1 MSAEKDQNA
10 ANKSRDELL
19 KDVPE
24 TDIVLTLKQTLERS
38 KRWFELHDRPIPATD
53 IGCYIRAFDEIL
65 KLDAW
70 PDEEP
75 GTGNKTVN

>member
-19 KDVPE
+19 KEVPE
-24 TDIVLTLKQTLERS
+24 EDIVLTLKQTLERS
-38 KRWFELHDRPIPATD
+38 KRWYELKDRPIPATD

-70 PDEEP
+70 PDEDP
-75 GTGNKTVN
+75 NKSVN

>member
-1 MSAEKDQNA
+1 MSAEQ
-10 ANKSRDELL
+10 KSRDELL

-24 TDIVLTLKQTLERS
+24 QDIVLTMKQTLERT
-38 KRWFELHDRPIPATD
+38 RDWYRLHDRPIPATD

-70 PDEEP
+70 PDEDA
-75 GTGNKTVN
+75 TTSKSVN